1 MAKRIFKRKIYQKTR
16 KIRKPIFHKLKKSSF
31 ILKVLCYMGLIGFL
45 LSLIVFF
52 YFAKDLPM
60 PEKFTERQMA
70 LPTKIYDQT
79 GKTLLYTIFG
89 EEKREI
95 ILLNEMSEPI
105 KQAVVA
111 AEDANFYNHFGIDP
125 KGIARAI
132 LVRLKIIKSS
142 FSGQGASTIPQQ
154 LIRSTFLTPEK
165 TIKRKIREI
174 ILTLELDRQYSKDQ
188 ILEWYLNQ
196 VPFGSNTYG
205 IESASKTFFAKKA
218 KDLSLS
224 ESALLAS
231 LIRAPSWLSP
241 YGENKEELFERKD
254 YILKRMTQK
263 NYITQ
268 QEYET
273 AKNQEL
279 QFEKLFTS
287 IEAPHF
293 ILYVKKLLT
302 EKYGDEFLQRGGLK
316 VYTSLNIELQQLAE
330 KVIEQGVAINKGL
343 GAHNAAMVAIDPKT
357 GGILALVGSA
367 DYFAESEPKGCR
379 AGKNCVF
386 EPEFDVA
393 TLGLR
398 QPGSAFK
405 PFVYATAFK
414 KGYSDKYIVI
424 DTQTNFGVWGGKE
437 YIPQNYDGR
446 FRGPVSLRQALAQS
460 LNVPSVKTLVY
471 LAGIK
476 QSIETAQDLGIT
488 TLKDSSYYGPSLVL
502 GGGEVKLLEMASAFA
517 VFANQ
522 GIKNNP
528 KAIIKI
534 EDNQGNIIEKQKNNP
549 KRVLSSEV
557 ASLISD
563 ILSDNQ
569 ARTPMFGSNSALNI
583 PGASVKTGTTQFYND
598 AWTVGYNSSISVG
611 VWVGNNDNSPSY
623 EEPGV
628 VLAGPIWKTF
638 LEQSLEI
645 RD

>member
-1 MAKRIFKRKIYQKTR
+1 
-16 KIRKPIFHKLKKSSF
+16 
-31 ILKVLCYMGLIGFL
+31 MGLIGFL
-45 LSLIVFF
+45 LSLIMFF

-79 GKTLLYTIFG
+79 GETLLYTIFG

-95 ILLNEMSEPI
+95 ISLNEMPESL

-125 KGIARAI
+125 KGIIRAI
-132 LVRLKIIKSS
+132 LVRLKIVKSS

-224 ESALLAS
+224 ESALLVS
-231 LIRAPSWLSP
+231 LIRAPTWLSP
-241 YGENKEELFERKD
+241 YGENKQELLGRKD
-254 YILKRMTQK
+254 YILKRMMQE
-263 NYITQ
+263 NYISQ

-302 EKYGDEFLQRGGLK
+302 TKYGNEFLQRGGLK
-316 VYTSLNIELQQLAE
+316 VYTTLNIELQQLAE
-330 KVIEQGVAINKGL
+330 KTIKQGVAINKGL
-343 GAHNAAMVAIDPKT
+343 GAHNAALVAIDPKT

-367 DYFAESEPKGCR
+367 DYFAESEPNGCIS
-379 AGKNCVF
+379 GKNCFF

-393 TLGLR
+393 ILGLR

-414 KGYSDKYIVI
+414 NNYSDKHIII
-424 DTQTNFGVWGGKE
+424 DEQTNFGVWGGKE

-446 FRGPVSLRQALAQS
+446 FRGPVTLRQALAQS

-488 TLKDSSYYGPSLVL
+488 TLKDASFYGPSLVL
-502 GGGEVKLLEMASAFA
+502 GGGEVKLLEMTSAFA

-522 GIKNNP
+522 GIRNNP

-534 EDNQGNIIEKQKNNP
+534 ENSQGNIIEKQKNNP

-557 ASLISD
+557 AGLIND
-563 ILSDNQ
+563 VLSDNK
-569 ARTPMFGSNSALNI
+569 ARTPMFGPNSVLNI
-583 PGASVKTGTTQFYND
+583 QGVSVKTGTTQFYND
-598 AWTVGYNSSISVG
+598 AWTVGYNSNISVG
-611 VWVGNNDNSPSY
+611 VWAGNNDNSPSH
-623 EEPGV
+623 EKPGV
-628 VLAGPIWKTF
+628 VLAGPIWKAF
-638 LEQSLEI
+638 LEQALKI
-645 RD
+645 IN